1 MAENTEKWRSAF
13 LLFDR
18 DGDGEI
24 QMDQVGTVMRSLN
37 QNPTQEE
44 VRNITEAIGTD
55 TITFEVFE
63 TIMQENSKEVDA
75 EAELREAFDVF
86 DKDGTGNIST
96 AELRAVLTTMG
107 EKLFQEEVD
116 GVLKLVDN
124 DGIVK
129 LEDLLQTL
137 LNPPKK

>member
-1 MAENTEKWRSAF
+1 
-13 LLFDR
+13 
-18 DGDGEI
+18 
-24 QMDQVGTVMRSLN
+24 MDQVGTVMRSLN